1 MSSMSNPKY
10 GLFSQE
16 IEGPNNLRVDTIASG
31 DPDRP
36 EDCQKTWHSTS
47 HEFLGPIQGGRTVF
61 FLVEGG
67 RSMGLMGLMVDNVD
81 IC

>member
-47 HEFLGPIQGGRTVF
+47 HEFLGSDPRGAGLF
-61 FLVEGG
+61 FFVEGEG
-67 RSMGLMGLMVDNVD
+67 PWG
-81 IC
+81 